1 MAPTGDVR
9 SGRRTQNAAHR
20 PPAHLAEDIV
30 MQCQP
35 IYLLASLLI
44 GNAAG
49 IFAAYGLLLLITGVS
64 I

>member
-1 MAPTGDVR
+1 MFDRGDMPR
-9 SGRRTQNAAHR
+9 IEPIEHSPFAKDFA
-20 PPAHLAEDIV
+20 

-64 I
+64 A

>member
-1 MAPTGDVR
+1 
-9 SGRRTQNAAHR
+9 
-20 PPAHLAEDIV
+20 

-49 IFAAYGLLLLITGVS
+49 IFAAYGLLLLLTGVS
-64 I
+64 A